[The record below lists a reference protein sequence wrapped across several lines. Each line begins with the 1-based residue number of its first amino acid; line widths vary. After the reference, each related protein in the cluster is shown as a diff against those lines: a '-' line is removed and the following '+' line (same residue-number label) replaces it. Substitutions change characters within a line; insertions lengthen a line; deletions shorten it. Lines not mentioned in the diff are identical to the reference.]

1 MARDS
6 LLHSMLSALPEEERS
21 RFLREV
27 FASLSAAAR
36 RELLEQ
42 WRSVVT
48 EAGEPCE
55 QPDQASPGSAGV
67 GGAGGAAARAPALS
81 FEHFSASMG
90 AEFQR
95 ERKVQWGRSLACAG
109 ILVLATAVVFL
120 LAWALKE
127 ITSYFT
133 ALAGA

>member
-27 FASLSAAAR
+27 FASLSSVAR
-36 RELLEQ
+36 RELLEH
-42 WRSVVT
+42 WRSMAT
-48 EAGEPCE
+48 ELYEPDQ
-55 QPDQASPGSAGV
+55 QPDQASPGPAGV

-95 ERKVQWGRSLACAG
+95 ERKVQWVRSLACAG